1 LTPSSQSAS
10 IVSTVSFLPLT
21 GPLVEL
27 FHALRLYNG
36 LLSLVHSGTI
46 LSLLDLSQPRR
57 AWVHY
62 MSTESVVLPDFQWHP
77 SAFMPVNLS
86 IFGYLDHEIEE
97 VHFST
102 VNASGTQKIFIVQ
115 RDRSIKEVI
124 YYPDRKVVKNVQKK
138 VWEHDERGKGSFLI
152 I

>member
-1 LTPSSQSAS
+1 M
-10 IVSTVSFLPLT
+10 
-21 GPLVEL
+21 
-27 FHALRLYNG
+27 
-36 LLSLVHSGTI
+36 
-46 LSLLDLSQPRR
+46 SLLDLTQPRR
-57 AWVHY
+57 TWVHY
-62 MSTESVVLPDFQWHP
+62 MSTDSDTPDLQWHP
-77 SAFMPVNLS
+77 SAFKPVNLS

-97 VHFST
+97 VHFAS

-138 VWEHDERGKGSFLI
+138 VWEHDGRGKGSFLI